1 MQNLVIDDQLAGTL
15 TANPGGLELFDSSNR
30 RVGFFIPSA
39 DLKSEYMQAKSL
51 WTDAEIEELS
61 QQTGGITTEEL
72 LQRLS
77 NL

>member
-1 MQNLVIDDQLAGTL
+1 
-15 TANPGGLELFDSSNR
+15 
-30 RVGFFIPSA
+30 
-39 DLKSEYMQAKSL
+39 MQAKSL